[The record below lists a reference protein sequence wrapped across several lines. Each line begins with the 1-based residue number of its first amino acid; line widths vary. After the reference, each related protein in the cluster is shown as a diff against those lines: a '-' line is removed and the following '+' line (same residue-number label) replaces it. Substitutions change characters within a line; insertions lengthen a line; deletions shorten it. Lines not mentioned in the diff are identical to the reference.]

1 MEELQDKYSERNVE
15 FITMYVREPHAGE
28 RGFPEYRDHESFDH
42 KMEMAKELQEL
53 KKVTL
58 TVGVDDMSQE
68 QHATLGNLPN
78 MAYVVDREGKVA
90 YSNTWQHAEDID
102 ATLAKLVTAD
112 DPSRPVTPTISTKN
126 LGREI

>member
-15 FITMYVREPHAGE
+15 FIAMYVREPHAGE

-42 KMEMAKELQEL
+42 KMEMAKELQDL
-53 KKVTL
+53 KNVTL
-58 TVGVDDMSQE
+58 TIGVDDMSQK

-78 MAYVVDREGKVA
+78 MAYVVNREGKVA

-102 ATLAKLVTAD
+102 ATLAELVTAD
-112 DPSRPVTPTISTKN
+112 DPSSPVTPTISTKN
-126 LGREI
+126 LSRAI

>member
-15 FITMYVREPHAGE
+15 FIAMYVREPHAGE

-42 KMEMAKELQEL
+42 KMEMAKELQDL

-102 ATLAKLVTAD
+102 ATLAKLVTTD
-112 DPSRPVTPTISTKN
+112 DPSLTVTT
-126 LGREI
+126 

>member
-15 FITMYVREPHAGE
+15 FIAMYVREPHAGE

-42 KMEMAKELQEL
+42 KMEMAKELQDL
-53 KKVTL
+53 KNVTL
-58 TVGVDDMSQE
+58 TIGVDDMSQK

-78 MAYVVDREGKVA
+78 MAYVIDREGKVA

-102 ATLAKLVTAD
+102 ATLAELVTAD
-112 DPSRPVTPTISTKN
+112 DPSSPVTPTISTKN
-126 LGREI
+126 LSRAI

>member
-15 FITMYVREPHAGE
+15 FIAMYVREPHAGE
-28 RGFPEYRDHESFDH
+28 RGFPEYHDHETFDD
-42 KMEMAKELQEL
+42 KMEMAKELQDL

-58 TVGVDDMSQE
+58 TIGVDDMSQK

-102 ATLAKLVTAD
+102 ATLAELVTAD
-112 DPSRPVTPTISTKN
+112 DPSRPVTPTISTEN
-126 LGREI
+126 LSRAI